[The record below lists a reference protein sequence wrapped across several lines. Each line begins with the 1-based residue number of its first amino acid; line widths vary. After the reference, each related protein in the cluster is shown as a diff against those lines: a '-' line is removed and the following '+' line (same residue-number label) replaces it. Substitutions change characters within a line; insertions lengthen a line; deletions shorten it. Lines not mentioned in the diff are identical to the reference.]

1 MTKYF
6 AGILPGRLTGT
17 TGIFCPGRKC
27 LSVCDD
33 SIRVIYLSIMKIK
46 ALFIVFEFI
55 CALIVPCQYCSGQ
68 ESSRDSRVITQFANR
83 LSSDTKKDDVHGSIS
98 AAIIK
103 NGKVI
108 WAGAFGYAIR
118 DKDIAA
124 DTNTIYRIGSITKT
138 FTAAILM
145 QLVEER
151 KVKLDD
157 PVEKYLPEIKS
168 LKGYSD
174 KTIITLRQLASHTS
188 GLKREPDMPGASL
201 GPVDQWESK
210 LLSSIPYTSF
220 YSSPATRFLYSNI
233 GYALLG
239 LTLERA
245 SGVPYIQM
253 VQQRI
258 FTPLHMD
265 NTFFLMPENKMAEL
279 AEGFVNSRKNLKDKI
294 NKIHSS
300 QGDLDSTLG
309 GYTVP
314 CGGIYSTSLDLAK
327 FVIALM
333 GKTPLL
339 EPESL
344 QEMQVTPPGG
354 SYYGLG
360 LMLAKYKK
368 LDFIGH
374 GGLVRGYL
382 AQFSIEKNNV
392 YAAILLRN
400 YNRGKTNLALGSRK
414 LLSKLSKGV

>member
-1 MTKYF
+1 
-6 AGILPGRLTGT
+6 
-17 TGIFCPGRKC
+17 
-27 LSVCDD
+27 
-33 SIRVIYLSIMKIK
+33 MKTK
-46 ALFIVFEFI
+46 ALFIGFVFI
-55 CALIVPCQYCSGQ
+55 SALIVPYHYCSAQG
-68 ESSRDSRVITQFANR
+68 SSSDSSVIMQFADQ
-83 LSSDTKKDDVHGSIS
+83 LSNDIKRDDVHGSIS

-108 WAGAFGYAIR
+108 WADAFGYKTRNKNI
-118 DKDIAA
+118 DA

-138 FTAAILM
+138 FTAVILM
-145 QLVEER
+145 QLVEEK

-168 LKGYSD
+168 IKGYSD

-188 GLKREPDMPGASL
+188 GLSREPELPNASL
-201 GPVDQWESK
+201 GPVDQWENK

-220 YSSPATRFLYSNI
+220 KSNPGTGFQYSNI

-239 LTLERA
+239 LALERA

-258 FTPLHMD
+258 FVPLHMK
-265 NTFFLMPENKMAEL
+265 NTFFSVPENKIAEL
-279 AEGFVNSRKNLKDKI
+279 AEGFVSSGNTI
-294 NKIHSS
+294 NEDFSS
-300 QGDLDSTLG
+300 ESVMDSTLG

-314 CGGIYSTSLDLAK
+314 CGGIYSTSVDLAK

-339 EPESL
+339 ESESIR
-344 QEMQVTPPGG
+344 EMQIVPHGG

-360 LMLAKYKK
+360 LMLSRYKK
-368 LDFIGH
+368 TDFIGH

-382 AQFSIEKNNV
+382 TQFLIEKNNV

-400 YNRGKTNLALGSRK
+400 YNIGKTNLALDSRK
-414 LLSKLSKGV
+414 LLNKLSKDSLK

>member
-1 MTKYF
+1 
-6 AGILPGRLTGT
+6 
-17 TGIFCPGRKC
+17 
-27 LSVCDD
+27 
-33 SIRVIYLSIMKIK
+33 MKIK
-46 ALFIVFEFI
+46 ALFIVFVFI
-55 CALIVPCQYCSGQ
+55 WALIVPYQYCSGQ
-68 ESSRDSRVITQFANR
+68 GSSRDSSVIAEFANR

-108 WAGAFGYAIR
+108 WAGAFGYTTR
-118 DKDIAA
+118 NKDIAA

-138 FTAAILM
+138 FTAVILM

-168 LKGYSD
+168 LKGYSGA
-174 KTIITLRQLASHTS
+174 TIITLRQLASHTS
-188 GLKREPDMPGASL
+188 GLKREPDMQGASL

-220 YSSPATRFLYSNI
+220 ISSPGTSFQYSNI

-258 FTPLHMD
+258 FMPLHMD
-265 NTFFLMPENKMAEL
+265 NTFFSVPKNKMAEL
-279 AEGFVNSRKNLKDKI
+279 AEGFVSSKKNLREEI
-294 NKIHSS
+294 NESPSS
-300 QGDLDSTLG
+300 QRVIDSTLG

-333 GKTPLL
+333 GKTLL
-339 EPESL
+339 FQPESL
-344 QEMQVTPPGG
+344 LEMQVTPPGG
-354 SYYGLG
+354 SNYGLG
-360 LMLAKYKK
+360 LILSRYKT

-414 LLSKLSKGV
+414 LLNELSKGSMR

>member
-1 MTKYF
+1 M
-6 AGILPGRLTGT
+6 
-17 TGIFCPGRKC
+17 
-27 LSVCDD
+27 
-33 SIRVIYLSIMKIK
+33 
-46 ALFIVFEFI
+46 
-55 CALIVPCQYCSGQ
+55 
-68 ESSRDSRVITQFANR
+68 
-83 LSSDTKKDDVHGSIS
+83 
-98 AAIIK
+98 
-103 NGKVI
+103 
-108 WAGAFGYAIR
+108 WAGAFGYATR

-201 GPVDQWESK
+201 GPVGQWESK
-210 LLSSIPYTSF
+210 LLSCIPYTSF
-220 YSSPATRFLYSNI
+220 KSSPGTRYQYSNI

-245 SGVPYIQM
+245 AGVPYIQM
-253 VQQRI
+253 VQQWI

-265 NTFFLMPENKMAEL
+265 NTFFSMPENKMAEL
-279 AEGFVNSRKNLKDKI
+279 AEGIVNSKKNLKDKI
-294 NKIHSS
+294 NKSHSL
-300 QGDLDSTLG
+300 QGVLDSTLG
-309 GYTVP
+309 GYTIP
-314 CGGIYSTSLDLAK
+314 CGGIYSTSPDLAK
-327 FVIALM
+327 FTIALM
-333 GKTPLL
+333 GRTPLL

-344 QEMQVTPPGG
+344 REMQVTPPGG
-354 SYYGLG
+354 MYYGLG
-360 LMLAKYKK
+360 LMLARYKK

-374 GGLVRGYL
+374 GGLVPGYI

-392 YAAILLRN
+392 YAAILMRN
-400 YNRGKTNLALGSRK
+400 YNRGKTNLALDSRK
-414 LLSKLSKGV
+414 LLHKLSRGSIR

>member
-1 MTKYF
+1 MIKTLF
-6 AGILPGRLTGT
+6 VA
-17 TGIFCPGRKC
+17 F
-27 LSVCDD
+27 V
-33 SIRVIYLSIMKIK
+33 SIS
-46 ALFIVFEFI
+46 
-55 CALIVPCQYCSGQ
+55 ALIAPYQNCSGQ
-68 ESSRDSRVITQFANR
+68 GSSRDSSVIAEFGNR
-83 LSSDTKKDDVHGSIS
+83 LSSDLKKDDVHGCIS

-103 NGKVI
+103 NDKVI
-108 WAGAFGYAIR
+108 WAAAFGYATRNKNIV
-118 DKDIAA
+118 A

-138 FTAAILM
+138 FTAVILM

-188 GLKREPDMPGASL
+188 GLEREPDMPGASL

-220 YSSPATRFLYSNI
+220 KTSPGTSFQYSNI

-258 FTPLHMD
+258 FMPLHMD
-265 NTFFLMPENKMAEL
+265 NTFFSVPENKMADL
-279 AEGFVNSRKNLKDKI
+279 AEGFLSSKENLKNEI
-294 NKIHSS
+294 NESPSS
-300 QGDLDSTLG
+300 QERIDSTLG

-344 QEMQVTPPGG
+344 REMQVTPPGG
-354 SYYGLG
+354 RYYGLG
-360 LMLAKYKK
+360 LMLGRYKK

-374 GGLVRGYL
+374 GGFVQGYL

-400 YNRGKTNLALGSRK
+400 YNRGKTNLVLDSRK
-414 LLSKLSKGV
+414 LLNKLSKGGI

>member
-1 MTKYF
+1 
-6 AGILPGRLTGT
+6 
-17 TGIFCPGRKC
+17 
-27 LSVCDD
+27 
-33 SIRVIYLSIMKIK
+33 MKQK
-46 ALFIVFEFI
+46 ALFIGFIFI
-55 CALIVPCQYCSGQ
+55 CVLIAPYQYCSGQ
-68 ESSRDSRVITQFANR
+68 ESSRDSSVITEFRNR
-83 LSSDTKKDDVHGSIS
+83 LSSDTKKDEVHGSIS
-98 AAIIK
+98 AAIVK
-103 NGKVI
+103 NGKII
-108 WAGAFGYAIR
+108 WAGAFGYATR

-124 DTNTIYRIGSITKT
+124 DTSTIYRIGSITKT

-151 KVKLDD
+151 KVELDD

-188 GLKREPDMPGASL
+188 GLKRRPDMPGADL

-210 LLSSIPYTSF
+210 LLSCIPHTSF
-220 YSSPATRFLYSNI
+220 NSSPGTRFLYSNI

-245 SGVPYIQM
+245 SGIPYIQM

-258 FTPLHMD
+258 FTTLHMD
-265 NTFFLMPENKMAEL
+265 NTFFTIPENKKAEL
-279 AEGFVNSRKNLKDKI
+279 AAGIVNSKNKFR
-294 NKIHSS
+294 NKI
-300 QGDLDSTLG
+300 DSTLG

-314 CGGIYSTSLDLAK
+314 CGGIYSTSIDLAK

-339 EPESL
+339 SPESL
-344 QEMQVTPPGG
+344 REMQVNAPGAK
-354 SYYGLG
+354 YYGLG
-360 LMLAKYKK
+360 LMLARYGA

-374 GGLVRGYL
+374 GGNLPGYH
-382 AQFSIEKNNV
+382 AQFSIEQHNV

-414 LLSKLSKGV
+414 LLSKLSKGSIR

>member
-1 MTKYF
+1 M
-6 AGILPGRLTGT
+6 
-17 TGIFCPGRKC
+17 
-27 LSVCDD
+27 
-33 SIRVIYLSIMKIK
+33 
-46 ALFIVFEFI
+46 FI
-55 CALIVPCQYCSGQ
+55 CALLAPYQYCSGQ
-68 ESSRDSRVITQFANR
+68 ESSRDSSVITEFGNR
-83 LSSDTKKDDVHGSIS
+83 LSNDIKKDDVHGSIS
-98 AAIIK
+98 TAIIK

-108 WAGAFGYAIR
+108 WAAAFGYATQN
-118 DKDIAA
+118 KDIAA
-124 DTNTIYRIGSITKT
+124 DTSTIYRIGSITKT
-138 FTAAILM
+138 FTAVILM

-168 LKGYSD
+168 LNGYSD

-188 GLKREPDMPGASL
+188 GLKREPNMPGAAL

-210 LLSSIPYTSF
+210 LLSCIPYTSF
-220 YSSPATRFLYSNI
+220 ISSPGTRYQYSNI

-258 FTPLHMD
+258 FIPLHMD
-265 NTFFLMPENKMAEL
+265 NTFFSIPENKMAEL
-279 AEGFVNSRKNLKDKI
+279 AEGIINIKEDLRDQINQIPSLK
-294 NKIHSS
+294 
-300 QGDLDSTLG
+300 GVLDSTLG
-309 GYTVP
+309 GYTIP
-314 CGGIYSTSLDLAK
+314 CGGIYSTAPDLAK

-339 EPESL
+339 QPESHR
-344 QEMQVTPPGG
+344 EMQVIAPGG
-354 SYYGLG
+354 RYYGLG
-360 LMLAKYKK
+360 LMLARYGK

-374 GGLVRGYL
+374 GGLVPGYI

-414 LLSKLSKGV
+414 LLSKLSKGSIR

>member
-1 MTKYF
+1 MF
-6 AGILPGRLTGT
+6 
-17 TGIFCPGRKC
+17 
-27 LSVCDD
+27 V
-33 SIRVIYLSIMKIK
+33 
-46 ALFIVFEFI
+46 FI
-55 CALIVPCQYCSGQ
+55 CALSVPYHYCSGQ
-68 ESSRDSRVITQFANR
+68 ESSRDSSVITQFANQ
-83 LSSDTKKDDVHGSIS
+83 LNSDIEKDGVHGSIS
-98 AAIIK
+98 AAIIED
-103 NGKVI
+103 GKVI
-108 WAGAFGYAIR
+108 WAEAYGYR
-118 DKDIAA
+118 RRSKDITA

-145 QLVEER
+145 QLIEER

-174 KTIITLRQLASHTS
+174 RTIITLRQLASHTS

-201 GPVDQWESK
+201 GPVDQWETK
-210 LLSSIPYTSF
+210 LLSSIPSTSF
-220 YSSPATRFLYSNI
+220 KSSPGTSFQYSNI

-253 VQQRI
+253 VQERI
-258 FTPLHMD
+258 FIPLHMD
-265 NTFFLMPENKMAEL
+265 NTFFSLPENKMAEL
-279 AEGFVNSRKNLKDKI
+279 AEGFVGSKKNLREKI
-294 NKIHSS
+294 NESS
-300 QGDLDSTLG
+300 SMHRVADSTLG

-339 EPESL
+339 ETESL
-344 QEMQVTPPGG
+344 REMQAIPPGG
-354 SYYGLG
+354 SNYGLG
-360 LMLAKYKK
+360 LMLSTYKK

-400 YNRGKTNLALGSRK
+400 YNTGKTNLALDSRK
-414 LLSKLSKGV
+414 LLNKLSNGSKR

>member
-1 MTKYF
+1 
-6 AGILPGRLTGT
+6 
-17 TGIFCPGRKC
+17 
-27 LSVCDD
+27 
-33 SIRVIYLSIMKIK
+33 MKIK
-46 ALFIVFEFI
+46 TLFIGFVFI
-55 CALIVPCQYCSGQ
+55 CASIVPYQYCLSQG
-68 ESSRDSRVITQFANR
+68 SSKDSSIITQFANR
-83 LSSDTKKDDVHGSIS
+83 LSIDVKKDDVHGSIS

-103 NGKVI
+103 NGLVI
-108 WAGAFGYAIR
+108 WAGAFGYATR
-118 DKDIAA
+118 NKDMAA
-124 DTNTIYRIGSITKT
+124 DRNSIYRIGSITKT

-151 KVKLDD
+151 KVRLDD
-157 PVEKYLPEIKS
+157 PVEKYLPEIRS

-201 GPVDQWESK
+201 GPVGQWETK
-210 LLSSIPYTSF
+210 LLSCVPYTSF
-220 YSSPATRFLYSNI
+220 IFSPGTRYLYSNI

-258 FTPLHMD
+258 FTPLQMD

-279 AEGFVNSRKNLKDKI
+279 AEGFVSSKKNFKSKI
-294 NKIHSS
+294 NKSHAL
-300 QGDLDSTLG
+300 QGVLDSTLG
-309 GYTVP
+309 GYIIP

-344 QEMQVTPPGG
+344 REMQLTPPGG
-354 SYYGLG
+354 RYYGLG
-360 LMLAKYKK
+360 LMLARYKK

-374 GGLVRGYL
+374 GGLIQGYN
-382 AQFSIEKNNV
+382 AQFSIEQHNV
-392 YAAILLRN
+392 YAVVLLRN
-400 YNRGKTNLALGSRK
+400 YNRGKTNLALDSRK
-414 LLSKLSKGV
+414 LLNKLSKGSMR